1 MNTTIA
7 QNPFLQP
14 YQTPHG
20 TAPFD
25 RIRLEHYE
33 PAVMEGMKQQNAEI
47 DAIVQNPEAP
57 TFENT
62 IEAYEASGELL
73 ERVSSVF
80 GNLMS
85 AETNDEM
92 QALARK
98 LMPLMTEHGNNISL
112 NEALFARIKAVYDQ
126 RNQLH
131 LNTEQQQLLKDIYEG
146 FALNGANL
154 QGADRDTYREL
165 SNRLS
170 LLTLQFSENLLKA
183 TNSYQLLLTNPEQVK
198 GLPQSALDA
207 ARESAQQ
214 KGLEG
219 WRFTLDYPSYVPFME
234 YADSRELRRELYTAY
249 ASRAKG
255 GETDNLD
262 VVKQI
267 VNTRLALAQLLGYP
281 DYVSYKLTQRM
292 ARTTEAVNQ
301 LLDQLLEAYTPA
313 AQQEVKRVEELAR
326 KEQGKDFILMP
337 YDWSYYAHKLKDATY
352 QLNDEMLRPYFQLE
366 KVIDGVF
373 GLATRLYGITFK
385 ANPDIPV
392 YHPEVT
398 AYEVLDRDGS
408 FLAVLY
414 TDFHPRE
421 GKRSGAWMTEY
432 KGQWHEK
439 NGENSRPHVSL
450 VTNFSRSTA
459 NKPAL
464 LTFDEVETLLHE
476 FGHCLHGIFANTT
489 YRSLSGTNVYWD
501 FVELPSQIME
511 NFATEKEFLHTF
523 ARHYESGEL
532 IPDELIQRIVASA
545 NFNAGYL
552 CLRQVSFGLLDMAW
566 YSRTTPFEGDV
577 QAYERTAWQ
586 RAQLLPQVNEACMS
600 TTFSH
605 IFAGGYAG
613 GYYSYKWAEV
623 LDADAFSLFKQKGI
637 FNTEVAQSFRDN
649 ILSKGGTEDPMTL
662 YVRFRGQ
669 QPTIDALLKRNGI
682 R

>member
-214 KGLEG
+214 KGMEG

>member
-1 MNTTIA
+1 MNTAMA

-14 YQTPHG
+14 YNTPHG

-33 PAVMEGMKQQNAEI
+33 PALMEGIKQQNDEI
-47 DAIVQNPEAP
+47 DAIIHNPDAP

-62 IEAYEASGELL
+62 IEAYEASGELI

-92 QALARK
+92 QALAHK
-98 LMPLMTEHGNNISL
+98 LMPILTEHGNNISL
-112 NEALFARIKAVYDQ
+112 NEALFARIKTVYEQ
-126 RNQLH
+126 RQQLN
-131 LNTEQQQLLKDIYEG
+131 LDSEQQMLLKEIYEG
-146 FALNGANL
+146 FAQNGANL

-183 TNSYQLLLTNPEQVK
+183 TNSYQLLLTDPEQVK
-198 GLPQSALDA
+198 GLPQSALEA
-207 ARESAQQ
+207 ARESAEQ
-214 KGLEG
+214 KGVEG
-219 WRFTLDYPSYVPFME
+219 WRFTLDYPSYAPFME
-234 YADSRELRRELYTAY
+234 YADNRELRRKLYTAY

-255 GETDNLD
+255 DETDNRD
-262 VVKQI
+262 IVKQI
-267 VNTRLALAQLLGYP
+267 VNTRMALAQLLGYP

-313 AQQEVKRVEELAR
+313 ARQEVERVQKLAR
-326 KEQGKDFILMP
+326 EEQGADFQLMP
-337 YDWSYYAHKLKDATY
+337 YDWSYYSHKLKDATY

-373 GLATRLYGITFK
+373 NLATKLYGITFK
-385 ANPDIPV
+385 VNPSIPV

-398 AYEVLDRDGS
+398 AYEVLDRDGTY
-408 FLAVLY
+408 LAVLY
-414 TDFHPRE
+414 TDFHPRD

-432 KGQWHEK
+432 KGQWREK
-439 NGENSRPHVSL
+439 NGTNSRPHVSL

-523 ARHYESGEL
+523 ARHYETGEL
-532 IPDELIQRIVASA
+532 IPDELVDRIVASA

-566 YSRTTPFEGDV
+566 YTRTTPFEGDV
-577 QAYERTAWQ
+577 EQYEKTAWQ
-586 RAQLLPQVNEACMS
+586 RAQLLPAVNEACMS

-623 LDADAFSLFKQKGI
+623 LDADAFALFKEKGI
-637 FNTEVAQSFRDN
+637 FSSEVAQSFRDN

-662 YVRFRGQ
+662 YIRFRGQ
-669 QPTIDALLKRNGI
+669 KPTIDALLKRNGI
-682 R
+682 Q

>member
-214 KGLEG
+214 KGMEG

-432 KGQWHEK
+432 KGQWHTK